1 MSAVK
6 TIDTYCPECDRE
18 VDARLEQR
26 VEALPVKGELTSYDA
41 EVAICPCCGEAI
53 GDSRIEEGNLRRAY
67 SAYCAAHGL
76 MAPDGVRELRN
87 SYGLSLR
94 EFSKFLG
101 FGEQTIARYEAGA
114 IPDDSHNTT
123 LMLASTASGAAAL
136 LSVREGQLSERT
148 AAAVR
153 RFIEGGAPFSGAA
166 GAFISRQWPTPE
178 MLKPSSLNGFR
189 PFSLNR
195 VSAVVCELA
204 SRCKDLYKTKLQKAM
219 FFADFL
225 CYARTARSMTG
236 LAYAHADYGPVM
248 DGWDG
253 IVAALRDAGTIEL
266 SEKGWGEVVL
276 PGHCPEGV
284 LSDDEL
290 RLVDEVAGLVDTFRT
305 SSEISSF
312 SHELDAWKNTESGCF
327 IEYDS
332 NAQQVEMAIER
343 RMREM
348 DARCNVTREGN
359 DAACDPVDAGR
370 DAAVKG
376 CTDESA
382 LGADSSYWDDLREEW
397 YEERLERGV

>member
-1 MSAVK
+1 MSAAK
-6 TIDTYCPECDRE
+6 TIETFCPECDCE
-18 VDARLEQR
+18 VTASIELRAET
-26 VEALPVKGELTSYDA
+26 LPVKGEPTSYDA
-41 EVAICPCCGEAI
+41 EIAVCPCCGKAI

-67 SAYCAAHGL
+67 SAYCAAHGV
-76 MAPDGVRELRN
+76 MAPDEVRELRN

-101 FGEQTIARYEAGA
+101 FGEQTVARYEAGA

-123 LMLASTASGAAAL
+123 LMLASTTLGAASL
-136 LSVREGQLSERT
+136 LSVREGHLSERT

-153 RFIEGGAPFSGAA
+153 RFIEGEAPFSGAA
-166 GAFISRQWPTPE
+166 GAFVSRQWPTPE

-195 VSAVVCELA
+195 VAAVMCELA

-219 FFADFL
+219 FFTDFL

-253 IVAALRDAGTIEL
+253 IVATLKEAGTIEL
-266 SEKGWGEVVL
+266 SEKGWGEIVL
-276 PGHCPEGV
+276 PRRCPEGV

-290 RLVDEVAGLVDTFRT
+290 RLVDEVANLVDTFHT

-312 SHELDAWKNTESGCF
+312 SHELDAWKHTKNGQF

-332 NAQQVEMAIER
+332 NSAQVEDAIIR
-343 RMREM
+343 RM
-348 DARCNVTREGN
+348 
-359 DAACDPVDAGR
+359 
-370 DAAVKG
+370 
-376 CTDESA
+376 
-382 LGADSSYWDDLREEW
+382 ADWL
-397 YEERLERGV
+397 